1 MSEKQV
7 EAIFK
12 LTNEPTQKL
21 GKEIDREPP
30 PRKLSVET
38 ARERDSWVEIR
49 SGIASDVNA

>member
-7 EAIFK
+7 KARFK
-12 LTNEPTQKL
+12 LTHKPTQEL

-38 ARERDSWVEIR
+38 ARESDSWVEIR
-49 SGIASDVNA
+49 SGIASDVDT